1 MKDGINAVNQIKTQ
15 INLLRALLKTCLTAN
30 LRLQCFKS
38 TGIISFFLRSIKED
52 MSFVIH
58 VGKST
63 MSVLAFMSKHDTK
76 RASFI
81 FYTAGII
88 KRHLCFFPMTRV
100 C

>member
-30 LRLQCFKS
+30 LRLQCFES
-38 TGIISFFLRSIKED
+38 TGIISFLRSIKED

-58 VGKST
+58 VSKST
-63 MSVLAFMSKHDTK
+63 MSVLAFISKHDTK

-81 FYTAGII
+81 FYTVGII
-88 KRHLCFFPMTRV
+88 KRHLLFSQ
-100 C
+100 